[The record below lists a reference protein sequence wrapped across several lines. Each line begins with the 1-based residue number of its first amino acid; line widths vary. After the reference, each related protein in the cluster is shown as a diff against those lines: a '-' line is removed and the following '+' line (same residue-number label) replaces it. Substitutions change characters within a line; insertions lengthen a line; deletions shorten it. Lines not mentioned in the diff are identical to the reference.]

1 MNHTSLWGGEV
12 LRRKKMPTTNTKTC
26 LTNQRLKPIYEDEPL
41 IDTSIP
47 RRSPVSVTKLSETTY
62 ESFSDHRNQIRD
74 ALIEEDNHRCYE
86 LDCFLSCL
94 LGRPIRFK
102 FDN

>member
-1 MNHTSLWGGEV
+1 
-12 LRRKKMPTTNTKTC
+12 MPTINTEIY
-26 LTNQRLKPIYEDEPL
+26 LTNERLKPIDERTPL

-47 RRSPVSVTKLSETTY
+47 RRSPVSVTELSETTY

-86 LDCFLSCL
+86 LNCFLSCL
-94 LGRPIRFK
+94 FGRPIQFK